1 MSSLEYIQGRV
12 FYIMDDKWRERML
25 DLNNKT
31 FTIANS
37 SVSLEDI
44 YLAEKT
50 LQRVVKKTE
59 LIESP
64 FFSNE
69 CGNHVFIKPENLQVT
84 GAFKIRGAFNKLS
97 KLSDIEKSRGVIA
110 ASAGNHA
117 QGVGYA
123 AQMLGIKATLVMPAA
138 TPIIKVEATKNY
150 GVDVVLYGD
159 NYDEAYKK
167 ARELEAEHQY
177 VFVHPFDD
185 IDVIMGQGTVA
196 LDIMKDLEDVDE
208 ILVPIGGGGL
218 ISGIAFAVKM
228 LKPTIKIIGVEP
240 EGACCIKE
248 SLANNKVIELEKV
261 DTMADGTAV
270 KKPGDVTFEFIRE
283 FVDEVVTVSEF
294 EILEAILLLMEKHKL
309 IVEGAG
315 ALSLAGLKKLQSKD
329 KKVVCLVSG
338 GNIDISTISA
348 IINRALVSRG
358 RLFCFTVN
366 LPDKPGELL
375 HVANILAELKANV
388 IKLDHNQSKVMD
400 RFKQVQL
407 EVTVET
413 NGNHHVEQIV
423 AEFQKNGL
431 EIQKVY

>member
-1 MSSLEYIQGRV
+1 
-12 FYIMDDKWRERML
+12 ML
-25 DLNNKT
+25 HLTNKT
-31 FTIANS
+31 FNIPNNCATMS
-37 SVSLEDI
+37 DI
-44 YLAEKT
+44 YSAEKT
-50 LQRVVKKTE
+50 LAKVLKKTE

-69 CGNHVFIKPENLQVT
+69 CGNQVFIKPENLQVT

-97 KLSDIEKSRGVIA
+97 KLSDLEKSRGVIS

-117 QGVGYA
+117 QGIGYA
-123 AQMLGIKATLVMPAA
+123 SQMLGVKATLVMPAA

-167 ARELEAEHQY
+167 ARELEAKNNY

-185 IDVIMGQGTVA
+185 VDVIMGQGTLA
-196 LDIMKDLEDVDE
+196 LEIINELADVDI

-218 ISGIAFAVKM
+218 ISGIAFAIKM

-240 EGACCIKE
+240 EGACCMKE
-248 SLANNKVIELEKV
+248 SLAQNKVIELAVV

-270 KKPGDVTFEFIRE
+270 KKPGDLTFEFIKE
-283 FVDEVVTVSEF
+283 FVDEVITVSEF

-315 ALSLAGLKKLQSKD
+315 ALSLAGLKKLQVAD

-375 HVANILAELKANV
+375 HVANILSELKANV

-413 NGNHHVEQIV
+413 NGNHHVEKIV

>member
-1 MSSLEYIQGRV
+1 MS
-12 FYIMDDKWRERML
+12 K
-25 DLNNKT
+25 LNNKT
-31 FTIANS
+31 FKIGNS
-37 SVSLEDI
+37 CVSLNDV
-44 YLAEKT
+44 YLAEKK
-50 LQRVVKKTE
+50 LENVIKKTE

-69 CGNHVFIKPENLQVT
+69 CGNRVFIKPENLQVT

-97 KLSDIEKSRGVIA
+97 KMNDEEKSRGVIA

-117 QGVGYA
+117 QGIGYA
-123 AQMLGIKATLVMPAA
+123 AQMLGIKATLVMPAT
-138 TPIIKVEATKNY
+138 TPIIKVEATKSY

-159 NYDEAYKK
+159 SFDEAYKK
-167 ARELEAEHQY
+167 ARELEVQHNY

-185 IDVIMGQGTVA
+185 LEVIMGQGTVA
-196 LDIMKDLEDVDE
+196 IEIIRELVDVDA

-218 ISGIAFAVKM
+218 ISGIAFAIKM
-228 LKPTIKIIGVEP
+228 LKPTIRVIGVEP

-248 SLANNKVIELEKV
+248 SLAQDKVIELATV

-270 KKPGDVTFEFIRE
+270 KKPGDLTFQFIKE
-283 FVDEVVTVSEF
+283 FVDEVITVTEF

-315 ALSLAGLKKLQSKD
+315 ALSLAGLNKLQLRD

-348 IINRALVSRG
+348 IINRALVARG

-375 HVANILAELKANV
+375 HVSQILSDLKANV

>member
-1 MSSLEYIQGRV
+1 MSNVI
-12 FYIMDDKWRERML
+12 
-25 DLNNKT
+25 NKN
-31 FTIANS
+31 FKIANS
-37 SVSLEDI
+37 YVSIDDI
-44 YLAEKT
+44 HLAQKKIEGII
-50 LQRVVKKTE
+50 KKTE

-69 CGNHVFIKPENLQVT
+69 CGNRVFIKPENLQIT

-97 KLSDIEKSRGVIA
+97 MLNDVEKSRGVIA

-117 QGVGYA
+117 QGIGYA
-123 AQMLGIKATLVMPAA
+123 AQILGVKATLVMPAT

-150 GVDVVLYGD
+150 GVNVVLSGD
-159 NYDEAYKK
+159 SYDEAYAK
-167 ARELEAEHQY
+167 AKELEAEHNY

-185 IDVIMGQGTVA
+185 IDVIMGQGTLA
-196 LDIMKDLEDVDE
+196 LEILKELDDVDI

-218 ISGIAFAVKM
+218 ISGIAFAIKM
-228 LKPTIKIIGVEP
+228 LKPSIKVIGVEP

-248 SLANNKVIELEKV
+248 SLAQNRVIELATV

-270 KKPGDVTFEFIRE
+270 KKPGDLTFQFIKE
-283 FVDEVVTVSEF
+283 FVDEVITVSDF

-309 IVEGAG
+309 VVEGAG
-315 ALSLAGLKKLQSKD
+315 ALSLAGLKKLQAKD

-375 HVANILAELKANV
+375 HVSTILSELKANV

-413 NGNHHVEQIV
+413 NGNHHVDEIV
-423 AEFQKNGL
+423 AEFRKNGL

>member
-1 MSSLEYIQGRV
+1 LN
-12 FYIMDDKWRERML
+12 
-25 DLNNKT
+25 LNNKT
-31 FTIANS
+31 FKIANAC
-37 SVSLEDI
+37 VSMADV

-50 LQRVVKKTE
+50 LESVIKKTE

-69 CGNHVFIKPENLQVT
+69 CGNRVFIKPENLQVT

-97 KLSDIEKSRGVIA
+97 KLNEMEKIRGVIA

-123 AQMLGIKATLVMPAA
+123 AQMLGVKATLVMPAT

-150 GVDVVLYGD
+150 GVDVVLHGD
-159 NYDEAYKK
+159 SYDEAYKK
-167 ARELEAEHQY
+167 ARELEAEQNY

-185 IDVIMGQGTVA
+185 LDVIMGQGTLA
-196 LDIMKDLEDVDE
+196 LEIIKDLDDVDA

-218 ISGIAFAVKM
+218 ISGIAFAIKM
-228 LKPTIKIIGVEP
+228 LKPSIKVIGVEP
-240 EGACCIKE
+240 DGACCIKE
-248 SLANNKVIELEKV
+248 SLAQNKVIELLAV

-270 KKPGDVTFEFIRE
+270 KKPGDLTFEFIRE

-294 EILEAILLLMEKHKL
+294 DILEAILLLMEKHKL
-309 IVEGAG
+309 VVEGAG
-315 ALSLAGLKKLQSKD
+315 ALSLAGLKKLQSTD

-375 HVANILAELKANV
+375 HVANILSELKANV

-413 NGNHHVEQIV
+413 NGNHHVDQIV
-423 AEFQKNGL
+423 AEFKKNGL

>member
-1 MSSLEYIQGRV
+1 MSNLTDG
-12 FYIMDDKWRERML
+12 
-25 DLNNKT
+25 T
-31 FTIANS
+31 FKIANS
-37 SVSLEDI
+37 FVSMEDVYWAEQKLESVI
-44 YLAEKT
+44 
-50 LQRVVKKTE
+50 KKTE

-69 CGNHVFIKPENLQVT
+69 CGNRVFIKPENLQVT

-97 KLSDIEKSRGVIA
+97 KLSDIETRGVIA

-123 AQMLGIKATLVMPAA
+123 AQMLGVKATLVMPAT

-159 NYDEAYKK
+159 SYDEAYKK
-167 ARELEAEHQY
+167 ARELEAEHNY
-177 VFVHPFDD
+177 VFIHPFDD
-185 IDVIMGQGTVA
+185 LDVIMGQGTLA
-196 LDIMKDLEDVDE
+196 LEIMKELADVDA

-218 ISGIAFAVKM
+218 ISGMAFVIKM

-240 EGACCIKE
+240 DGACCIKE
-248 SLANNKVIELEKV
+248 SLAQNKVIELGKV

-270 KKPGDVTFEFIRE
+270 KKPGDLTFEFIKE
-283 FVDEVVTVSEF
+283 FVDEVITVSEF

-315 ALSLAGLKKLQSKD
+315 ALSLAGLKKLQSTD

-375 HVANILAELKANV
+375 HVANILSDLKANV

-431 EIQKVY
+431 DIQKVY

>member
-1 MSSLEYIQGRV
+1 MSELQDGTFKIGNDYIS
-12 FYIMDDKWRERML
+12 I
-25 DLNNKT
+25 
-31 FTIANS
+31 
-37 SVSLEDI
+37 EDI
-44 YLAEKT
+44 YMAEQK
-50 LQRVVKKTE
+50 LQRVIKKTE

-69 CGNHVFIKPENLQVT
+69 CGNRVFIKPENLQVT

-97 KLSDIEKSRGVIA
+97 KLNDLEKSRGVIS

-117 QGVGYA
+117 QGIGYA
-123 AQMLGIKATLVMPAA
+123 SQMLGVKATIVMPSA
-138 TPIIKVEATKNY
+138 TPIIKVEATKSY

-159 NYDEAYKK
+159 NYDDAYKK
-167 ARELEAEHQY
+167 ARELEVENKY

-185 IDVIMGQGTVA
+185 LDVIMGQGTLA
-196 LDIMKDLEDVDE
+196 LEIINELDDVDE

-218 ISGIAFAVKM
+218 ISGIAFAIKM
-228 LKPTIKIIGVEP
+228 LKPRIKVIGVEP

-248 SLANNKVIELEKV
+248 SLAQNKVVELEKV

-270 KKPGDVTFEFIRE
+270 KKPGDLTFELIRE
-283 FVDEVVTVSEF
+283 FVDEVVTVSDF

-315 ALSLAGLKKLQSKD
+315 ALSLAGLKKIQSKD

-375 HVANILAELKANV
+375 HVATILSELKANV

-413 NGNHHVEQIV
+413 NGNHHVEEIV
-423 AEFQKNGL
+423 AEFKQNGID
-431 EIQKVY
+431 IQKVY

>member
-1 MSSLEYIQGRV
+1 MTNQT
-12 FYIMDDKWRERML
+12 D
-25 DLNNKT
+25 KT
-31 FTIANS
+31 FKIAKTC
-37 SVSLEDI
+37 VSMGDV

-50 LQRVVKKTE
+50 LANVIKRTE

-69 CGNHVFIKPENLQVT
+69 CGNRVFIKPENLQVT

-97 KLSDIEKSRGVIA
+97 KLSDLEKSRGVIS

-117 QGVGYA
+117 QGIGYA
-123 AQMLGIKATLVMPAA
+123 AQMLGVKATLVMPAA

-150 GVDVVLYGD
+150 GVHVVLYGD

-167 ARELEAEHQY
+167 ARELEVKHNY

-185 IDVIMGQGTVA
+185 LDVIMGQGTLA
-196 LDIMKDLEDVDE
+196 LEIIKELDDVDV

-218 ISGIAFAVKM
+218 ISGIAFAIKM
-228 LKPTIKIIGVEP
+228 LKPRIKIIGVEP
-240 EGACCIKE
+240 EGACCVKE
-248 SLANNKVIELEKV
+248 SLAQNQVIELLAV

-270 KKPGDVTFEFIRE
+270 KKPGDLTFEFIKK
-283 FVDEVVTVSEF
+283 FVDEVITVSEF

-315 ALSLAGLKKLQSKD
+315 ALSLAGLKKLPATD

-375 HVANILAELKANV
+375 HVANILSELKANV

-413 NGNHHVEQIV
+413 NGNHHVEKIV

>member
-1 MSSLEYIQGRV
+1 
-12 FYIMDDKWRERML
+12 
-25 DLNNKT
+25 
-31 FTIANS
+31 
-37 SVSLEDI
+37 
-44 YLAEKT
+44 
-50 LQRVVKKTE
+50 
-59 LIESP
+59 
-64 FFSNE
+64 
-69 CGNHVFIKPENLQVT
+69 VFIKPENLQVT

-97 KLSDIEKSRGVIA
+97 KLNDLEKTRGVIA

-117 QGVGYA
+117 QGIGYA
-123 AQMLGIKATLVMPAA
+123 AQIIGVKATLVMPAA
-138 TPIIKVEATKNY
+138 TPIIKVEATRNY
-150 GVDVVLYGD
+150 GVDVVLYGA

-167 ARELEAEHQY
+167 ARELEAEHNY

-185 IDVIMGQGTVA
+185 LDVIMGQGTLA
-196 LDIMKDLEDVDE
+196 LEIIKELADVDI

-218 ISGIAFAVKM
+218 ISGIAFAIKM

-240 EGACCIKE
+240 DGACCIKE
-248 SLANNKVIELEKV
+248 SLGQNKVIELANV

-270 KKPGDVTFEFIRE
+270 KKPGDLTFELIKE
-283 FVDEVVTVSEF
+283 FVDEVITVSDF

-309 IVEGAG
+309 VVEGAG
-315 ALSLAGLKKLQSKD
+315 ALSLAALQKLPSAG
-329 KKVVCLVSG
+329 KKVVCVVSG

-375 HVANILAELKANV
+375 HVANILSALKANV

-413 NGNHHVEQIV
+413 NGNHHVDEIV

>member
-1 MSSLEYIQGRV
+1 MSELQDGTFKIGNDYIS
-12 FYIMDDKWRERML
+12 I
-25 DLNNKT
+25 
-31 FTIANS
+31 
-37 SVSLEDI
+37 EDI
-44 YLAEKT
+44 YMAEQK
-50 LQRVVKKTE
+50 LQRVIKKTE

-69 CGNHVFIKPENLQVT
+69 CGNRVFIKPENLQVT

-97 KLSDIEKSRGVIA
+97 KLNDLEKSRGVIS

-117 QGVGYA
+117 QGIGYA
-123 AQMLGIKATLVMPAA
+123 SQMLGVKATIVMPSA
-138 TPIIKVEATKNY
+138 TPIIKVEATKSY

-159 NYDEAYKK
+159 NYDDAYKK
-167 ARELEAEHQY
+167 ARELEVENKY

-185 IDVIMGQGTVA
+185 LDVIMGQGTLA
-196 LDIMKDLEDVDE
+196 LEIINELDDVDE

-218 ISGIAFAVKM
+218 ISGIAFAIKM
-228 LKPTIKIIGVEP
+228 LKPRIKVIGVEP

-248 SLANNKVIELEKV
+248 SLAQNKVVELEKV

-270 KKPGDVTFEFIRE
+270 KKPGDLTFELIRE
-283 FVDEVVTVSEF
+283 FVDEVVTVSDF

-315 ALSLAGLKKLQSKD
+315 ALSLAGLKKIQSRD

-375 HVANILAELKANV
+375 HVATILSELKANV

-413 NGNHHVEQIV
+413 NGNHHVEEIL
-423 AEFQKNGL
+423 AEFKKNGID
-431 EIQKVY
+431 IQKVY